1 MRYKTR
7 SRIHCGTSEPLS
19 LLSSNRSFFYVAVMR
34 HQFSSFNP
42 SQTKVSKQSL
52 QIATVIDANQGNSQN
67 ARNSCN
73 NQTKYI
79 WAQIQ
84 TGFCAPPQQ
93 LNATIST
100 CQSTPGRENGISES
114 LDSSDQKYDF
124 LNLNQRHTV
133 SNIREMKDKIVFT

>member
-19 LLSSNRSFFYVAVMR
+19 LLSSIRSFLYVAMMR

-42 SQTKVSKQSL
+42 TQTKLSKYSL
-52 QIATVIDANQGNSQN
+52 QIATMVDASQGNSRN
-67 ARNSCN
+67 ACNSRN

-79 WAQIQ
+79 WAQRIFANKN
-84 TGFCAPPQQ
+84 GFCAPPQQ

-100 CQSTPGRENGISES
+100 CQSTHTSPGRENAISKRCTWV
-114 LDSSDQKYDF
+114 LVNRLFQNHWILQIKNKNY
-124 LNLNQRHTV
+124 
-133 SNIREMKDKIVFT
+133 KI